1 MTDRHPSLSNAG
13 DPGHGAAD
21 IPPPPGGTPKTFSAP
36 NSLRRTVLASRTSG
50 RSAVGLAADPG
61 PQHRLGAP
69 QKPAEKR
76 QKKDQEQSPEPL
88 TWTRSFRNDMC

>member
-69 QKPAEKR
+69 KNRRRRAKR
-76 QKKDQEQSPEPL
+76 
-88 TWTRSFRNDMC
+88 RIRNNHPNP